1 MPKEAVY
8 GERVSEIMR
17 DAVRMY
23 NLTLQLINTLET
35 LRNSRSRI
43 KPRLYSP
50 ALTLRESYLCDQGA
64 AQCWATVAAKK
75 KKKFSKVARRDEN
88 KGLKK
93 TKQNTAKTKLTL
105 EKLQSW
111 S

>member
-75 KKKFSKVARRDEN
+75 KKKNSPKSPAEMKIRV
-88 KGLKK
+88 
-93 TKQNTAKTKLTL
+93 
-105 EKLQSW
+105 
-111 S
+111 